1 MAAMTCLASHRRTS
15 VGVPPAPTFA
25 RRGFTLT
32 ELAVVLVIVALLLG
46 GLMLPLAA
54 QQDIRNTAETQRT
67 LGDATEALLGY
78 AASHQAADGKP
89 YLPCPDTDTVPDGIE
104 NRTGTACTSPEG
116 VLPWSDLGIGRQDAW
131 GNHLRYRVAAAFSN
145 SGTGFTL
152 SSAGNLRI
160 CTDATCTA
168 TVATAVPAVVL
179 SLGRNGASTTTDAD
193 ELENTDGDND
203 FVMRTQGGAGG
214 YDDIVAWLGQ
224 NILFNRMIS
233 AGRLP

>member
-1 MAAMTCLASHRRTS
+1 MRSTLLCTTFGS
-15 VGVPPAPTFA
+15 PPAPSFFK
-25 RRGFTLT
+25 RGFTLT

-67 LGDATEALLGY
+67 LSDATEALLGY

-89 YLPCPDTDTVPDGIE
+89 YLPCPDTDTVPDGSE
-104 NRTGTACTSPEG
+104 NRTGTACTGQEG
-116 VLPWSDLGIGRQDAW
+116 ALPWSDLGIGRQDAW
-131 GNHLRYRVAAAFSN
+131 GNRLRYRVAAAFSN
-145 SGTGFTL
+145 SGAGFTL
-152 SSAGNLRI
+152 AAAGNLRV
-160 CTDATCTA
+160 CTEAACTA
-168 TVATAVPAVVL
+168 TMATAVPAVVL
-179 SLGRNGASTTTDAD
+179 SLGRNGTGTTTDAD

-203 FVMRTQGGAGG
+203 FVLRTQAAGGG
-214 YDDIVAWLGQ
+214 YDDSVAWLGQ